1 MSGGSLDYAY
11 HKLSNLADDIERQ
24 FINDGKYSDDYLNSP
39 DDTGER
45 DRIGDAT
52 PEQRVIILAEVRQ
65 LVIDLRRGSH
75 RAKMLEWYLS
85 GDLGATSY
93 LKRLESGK

>member
-1 MSGGSLDYAY
+1 MSGGSLDYGY
-11 HKLSNLADDIERQ
+11 QYLNNLADDIEES
-24 FINDGKYSDDYLNSP
+24 FINDGKYTDYYLYGS

-65 LVIDLRRGSH
+65 LILDLRRNSH
-75 RAKMLEWYLS
+75 RAKTLEWYLS
-85 GDLGATSY
+85 SDLGATSY
-93 LKRLESGK
+93 LERLFSE

>member
-11 HKLSNLADDIERQ
+11 QHLNNLADDIEKS
-24 FINDGKYSDDYLNSP
+24 FINDGRYTDDYLSGP

-52 PEQRVIILAEVRQ
+52 PEQRVIILAEVRR
-65 LVIDLRRGSH
+65 LILDLRRNSR
-75 RAKMLEWYLS
+75 RAKILEWYLS

-93 LKRLESGK
+93 LDYIFTE